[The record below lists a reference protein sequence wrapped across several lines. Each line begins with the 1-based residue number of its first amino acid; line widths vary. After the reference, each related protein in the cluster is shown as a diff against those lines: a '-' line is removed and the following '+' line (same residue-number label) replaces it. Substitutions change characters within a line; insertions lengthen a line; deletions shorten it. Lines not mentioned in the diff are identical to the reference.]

1 MSKIQL
7 SGIFLAVVM
16 LCGSI
21 PLGFSEPLRVQLEQG
36 IETSQIQCDNPNH
49 VLVQRTNGKL
59 ACVSERN
66 AERMN
71 WEIIE
76 NKINSASVSTQD
88 SSDDVKVIPAK
99 MESSDNLSSLYDN
112 TSSVLIKSDKLY
124 DPKDFPLNQYSDE
137 LATQRAPSQMP
148 FDNPFNPT
156 KIVRFDSD
164 GNIFQQ
170 ETAFENNFP
179 ISQSSPTSDGT
190 VTQPRTFIIDQ
201 WMPTVIPDGQELKV
215 VAWSGP
221 IEVRGYVHERLTLQ
235 YAPVDEFFTA
245 QNNTGSVYDVNGF
258 VVGGMYLVDPQTQ
271 EDILI
276 HEENVINFGHWE
288 RDTILGERSLVVE
301 GDGIISIIEINT
313 EDYRFGAS
321 SYRYNVVELTEILE
335 SIPALQP

>member
-1 MSKIQL
+1 MTKNYSTTL
-7 SGIFLAVVM
+7 GIFLATVM

-36 IETSQIQCDNPNH
+36 LEINEIQCDNPDN

-59 ACVSERN
+59 ACVSERT
-66 AERMN
+66 AEKLN
-71 WEIIE
+71 WEIVE
-76 NKINSASVSTQD
+76 TKINSVSVSTQD
-88 SSDDVKVIPAK
+88 
-99 MESSDNLSSLYDN
+99 LYDN
-112 TSSVLIKSDKLY
+112 TSSVLISSDKQY
-124 DPKDFPLNQYSDE
+124 DPKDFPLNQYSNE
-137 LATQRAPSQMP
+137 LAKQRAPSPMP

-170 ETAFENNFP
+170 EAVFENNFP
-179 ISQSSPTSDGT
+179 ISQSSPDGT
-190 VTQPRTFIIDQ
+190 TTQPRTFIIDQ

-221 IEVRGYVHERLTLQ
+221 IEVHGYVHEGMSLQ
-235 YAPVDEFFTA
+235 YAPVDEFFSA
-245 QNNTGSVYDVNGF
+245 QNNTGTIYDINGF
-258 VVGGMYLVDPQTQ
+258 TVGGKYWVDPQTQ

-276 HEENVINFGHWE
+276 HEKNVINFGHWE
-288 RDTILGERSLVVE
+288 RDTILGERSLGVE
-301 GDGIISIIEINT
+301 GDDIISIVEINT

-321 SYRYNVVELTEILE
+321 SYRYNVAELTEILE